1 MARKTEQSEA
11 VPLDEGL
18 GTVPAGEEIVLSIG
32 ALDRQSGVAE
42 IQAFCR
48 SQENQELTA
57 CGRWGPDDPAPQG
70 HYYPVRI
77 AIPDNSPTVV
87 WELVRVLLKDGR
99 GNGRSYYAGMDFDE
113 FLFQVK
119 GADGVDSTPPR
130 LLGIRMEPL

>member
-1 MARKTEQSEA
+1 MTRKMEQSEA

-18 GTVPAGEEIVLSIG
+18 GTVRAGEEIVLSIG

-57 CGRWGPDDPAPQG
+57 WGRWGPDDPAPQG
-70 HYYPVRI
+70 NYYPVRI
-77 AIPDNSPTVV
+77 AIPANSPTVV

-99 GNGRSYYAGMDFDE
+99 GNGRSYNAGMDFDE

-119 GADGVDSTPPR
+119 GADGIDSTPPR